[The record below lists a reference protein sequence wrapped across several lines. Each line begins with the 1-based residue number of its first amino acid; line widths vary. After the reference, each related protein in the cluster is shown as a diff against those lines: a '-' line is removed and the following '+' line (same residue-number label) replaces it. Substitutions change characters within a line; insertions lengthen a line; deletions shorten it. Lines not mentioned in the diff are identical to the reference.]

1 VRAEVTIYPAS
12 LVVKTRCEGETANSP
27 TNSEFD
33 GILSESIRDLKG
45 TSNPRVEL
53 ALMQLINMLFTNEFV
68 NGKMNLEEISEATLP
83 YCTSAIPIDCL
94 SERLPNN
101 DFLNTA
107 RRQLVLQFNE
117 KGELEQST
125 VEKIMDILSSYLPSA
140 DSNVVEKF
148 QKKLV
153 DLIESH
159 VIFPDKNDGVAKDV
173 KDTIQLPNFER
184 SITRATDNLDLKD
197 VDILNGKNNERSEG
211 GKIRFLPE
219 NESAI
224 KPRQIVEKS
233 SIFNAY
239 TKNENNVIEWLS
251 TDFTRT
257 FAPTSAE
264 MTQKVSEG
272 FATVAEGTAFK
283 QHITQSNAELFDHI
297 VERVVVALKSKNEQI
312 SVKLK
317 PDYLGQVFIRV
328 TTGKTGM
335 KAELFIEN
343 TRLSEAMKN
352 CIPELKTQIQQQG
365 YSLKEVDVHTLSDG
379 NQMNFLNH
387 QFNDGNGYEPKKQV
401 SFPRVS
407 QKHSEEIA
415 DQYYFGWQDDS
426 SINFMV

>member
-1 VRAEVTIYPAS
+1 MRAEVAIHPAS

-27 TNSEFD
+27 TNSEFN
-33 GILSESIRDLKG
+33 GILSETIRDLKG
-45 TSNPRVEL
+45 TTNPRVEL

-68 NGKMNLEEISEATLP
+68 NGKMKFEEILEATLP
-83 YCTSAIPIDCL
+83 YCTSASINWL

-107 RRQLVLQFNE
+107 WRQPVLQFNE

-140 DSNVVEKF
+140 DSNTVEEF

-159 VIFPDKNDGVAKDV
+159 VIFPDKNDGIEKNV
-173 KDTIQLPNFER
+173 KDTIQFPDSEW
-184 SITRATDNLDLKD
+184 SITRATDNLNIKD
-197 VDILNGKNNERSEG
+197 ADILNGKDNERSEG

-224 KPRQIVEKS
+224 KS
-233 SIFNAY
+233 SQVMDKTRIINAY
-239 TKNENNVIEWLS
+239 TENESNVTEWFF
-251 TDFTRT
+251 TDFASA
-257 FAPTSAE
+257 FAPVSAE
-264 MTQKVSEG
+264 KMHDVSEK
-272 FATVAEGTAFK
+272 FATIAEGAAFN
-283 QHITQSNAELFDHI
+283 QHIIQSNTEVFDHI
-297 VERVVVALKSKNEQI
+297 VERVVVALKNNNEQI

-335 KAELFIEN
+335 RAELFIEN
-343 TRLSEAMKN
+343 IRLSEAMKN

-365 YSLKEVDVHTLSDG
+365 YCLTEIDVHTLSDG

-387 QFNDGNGYEPKKQV
+387 QFNDGNGYQPKKQV
-401 SFPRVS
+401 AFPRAS
-407 QKHSEEIA
+407 QKHSEENA
-415 DQYYFGWQDDS
+415 DQYYLGWQDDS